1 MRTYFECVGCLVKQ
15 AIEIAQTN
23 LKEDTR
29 EGFIREV
36 LRQLSTF
43 DYSNPPPIMALEMYG
58 KIRQMA
64 KINDPYAQI
73 KRFYNNKAL
82 SLYPELKNLVKS
94 SDDPLDTAMRIAVA
108 GNIIDFGSGNKK
120 DIAVEEVI
128 QNALNAPFTIDD
140 RGWLKETL
148 KDASSILYLGDN
160 AGEIGF
166 DKIFIEEL
174 DPSRVTFATRDEPI
188 INDATI
194 KDAEEVGLTDICRVI
209 SSGSKAPGTPL
220 GICTQ
225 EFRDLFYSSDLVISK
240 GQGNF
245 ETLSAPPREVFF
257 LLMIKCPVI
266 AREIGAPV
274 GSFIAMKQGGF
285 KTKE

>member
-1 MRTYFECVGCLVKQ
+1 VGCLVKQ

-23 LKEDTR
+23 LKEDAR

-64 KINDPYAQI
+64 QINDPYAQI
-73 KRFYNNKAL
+73 KEFYNNKAL
-82 SLYPELKNLVKS
+82 SLYPELKTLVKS

-128 QNALNAPFTIDD
+128 QNALNSPFTIDD

-194 KDAEEVGLTDICRVI
+194 KDAKEVGLTDICRVI

-220 GICTQ
+220 DLCSE

-245 ETLSAPPREVFF
+245 ETLSAPSREIFF

-274 GSFIAMKQGGF
+274 GSFIAMKQGSP
-285 KTKE
+285 KTR